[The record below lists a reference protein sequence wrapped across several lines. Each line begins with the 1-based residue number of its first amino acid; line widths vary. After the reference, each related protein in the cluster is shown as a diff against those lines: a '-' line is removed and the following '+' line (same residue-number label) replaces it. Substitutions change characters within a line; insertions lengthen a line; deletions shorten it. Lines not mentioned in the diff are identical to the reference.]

1 MPGASLAVMVA
12 SLHGRTGK
20 TLLARALI
28 DFFILSGG
36 KPYIFDTDAV
46 ERGLHLLFPE
56 AARLVD
62 LTIVRDQMAL
72 FDTLAEPSTEMRIV
86 DISHQS
92 QRKFFE
98 LLRNTD
104 FVLEARSRSVIPVIF
119 YIPDVKADSFEAG
132 VALRDN
138 FPDCRFIV
146 VDNAFFKEPKR
157 NVREGLVYK
166 TLRAHERRFTMP
178 KLAGS
183 VVDALED
190 RNLSISDFMC
200 QPISST
206 GETQEPDS
214 LSPDIAVE
222 LRGWVFRMFQEIHRV
237 ITELAPN
244 DEPAND
250 IIGAPLVDQA
260 FRTA

>member
-46 ERGLHLLFPE
+46 ERSLHLLLPD

-62 LTIVRDQMAL
+62 LTIVRDQMDL

-104 FVLEARSRSVIPVIF
+104 FILEARSRRVIPVIF

-132 VALRDN
+132 VTLRDN

-178 KLAGS
+178 KLGS
-183 VVDALED
+183 VVDELED

-200 QPISST
+200 QPISSS
-206 GETQEPDS
+206 GETLEPDD
-214 LSPDIAVE
+214 LSPDKVVE

-237 ITELAPN
+237 ITELAPHN
-244 DEPAND
+244 EPVNN
-250 IIGAPLVDQA
+250 I
-260 FRTA
+260 TARHAWTRLSGTA

>member
-1 MPGASLAVMVA
+1 MVA

-46 ERGLHLLFPE
+46 ERGLHLLFPD

-72 FDTLAEPSTEMRIV
+72 FVTLGEPASDMRIG

-98 LLRNTD
+98 LVRNTD

-119 YIPDVKADSFEAG
+119 YIPDAKADSFEAG

-138 FPDCRFIV
+138 FPDCRLIV

-157 NVREGLVYK
+157 NVREWLVYK
-166 TLRAHERRFTMP
+166 TLRAHERRFNMP
-178 KLAGS
+178 ELGGS
-183 VVDALED
+183 VIDALED

-206 GETQEPDS
+206 RGKQGPDS
-214 LSPDIAVE
+214 LSARQDLETPGLGFRIFYGDPRFVTHIA
-222 LRGWVFRMFQEIHRV
+222 
-237 ITELAPN
+237 
-244 DEPAND
+244 
-250 IIGAPLVDQA
+250 
-260 FRTA
+260 